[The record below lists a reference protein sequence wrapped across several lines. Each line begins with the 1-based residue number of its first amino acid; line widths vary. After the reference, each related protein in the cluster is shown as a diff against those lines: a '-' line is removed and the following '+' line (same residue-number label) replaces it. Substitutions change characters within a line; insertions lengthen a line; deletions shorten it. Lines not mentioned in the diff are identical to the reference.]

1 MPPAIMTS
9 PKDDGQ
15 AHQISVTR
23 PVFEYLG
30 KLLRTTI
37 SFPLSTRHNAM
48 YGFDDMYRVLTM
60 MCTNK
65 ASGSSEAGA
74 LFDLQDSGKTPS
86 SRWVLD
92 KIRAID
98 AREIRE
104 RCDHAIKR
112 EALDMKKAGMFR
124 NPVVVAIDE
133 HLVGWYGKGS
143 DSQYITHSKSKNG
156 TSRFYSLAT
165 VHCVAGG
172 SRVALGARLVKK
184 TNNDGDVVSK
194 LLEKCS
200 ELRIR
205 SSRVLLDRG
214 FFSVD
219 VIQILSLHGKAFIMP
234 AIKGPG
240 IKKAIMEHVKEKRP
254 AVSKYTMTS
263 REGYTATFTLVIL
276 EKTPEPDE
284 VKETDRY
291 IVFATNARARSKQ
304 DLISKIPDE
313 YKKRWGIETGYA
325 CMERIRPRTSSRKR
339 LDQDAPDVPSAGDL
353 QRMDHGKLRGWR
365 VRRWGQARH
374 HTQAP
379 HVSLY
384 PDHSSVSTFL
394 AVFSLPGI
402 CRVVHFQLLVVDEK

>member
-1 MPPAIMTS
+1 MCGKKQSMPPVIMTS

-30 KLLRTTI
+30 KLLRITI

-74 LFDLQDSGKTPS
+74 LSDLQDSGKTPS
-86 SRWVLD
+86 SRWVLG

-172 SRVALGARLVKK
+172 SRAALGAGHLVSWIWHMFEKPRPI
-184 TNNDGDVVSK
+184 VCPQVP
-194 LLEKCS
+194 LEP
-200 ELRIR
+200 RHDFAR
-205 SSRVLLDRG
+205 RDAVLCL
-214 FFSVD
+214 
-219 VIQILSLHGKAFIMP
+219 
-234 AIKGPG
+234 
-240 IKKAIMEHVKEKRP
+240 
-254 AVSKYTMTS
+254 
-263 REGYTATFTLVIL
+263 EGSPT
-276 EKTPEPDE
+276 
-284 VKETDRY
+284 
-291 IVFATNARARSKQ
+291 
-304 DLISKIPDE
+304 
-313 YKKRWGIETGYA
+313 
-325 CMERIRPRTSSRKR
+325 
-339 LDQDAPDVPSAGDL
+339 
-353 QRMDHGKLRGWR
+353 
-365 VRRWGQARH
+365 
-374 HTQAP
+374 
-379 HVSLY
+379 
-384 PDHSSVSTFL
+384 
-394 AVFSLPGI
+394 
-402 CRVVHFQLLVVDEK
+402 

>member
-1 MPPAIMTS
+1 M
-9 PKDDGQ
+9 
-15 AHQISVTR
+15 
-23 PVFEYLG
+23 LG
-30 KLLRTTI
+30 
-37 SFPLSTRHNAM
+37 
-48 YGFDDMYRVLTM
+48 
-60 MCTNK
+60 
-65 ASGSSEAGA
+65 
-74 LFDLQDSGKTPS
+74 
-86 SRWVLD
+86 

-133 HLVGWYGKGS
+133 HLVGWYGKDS
-143 DSQYITHSKSKNG
+143 DSQYITRSKSKNG

-172 SRVALGARLVKK
+172 SRAALGARLVKK
-184 TNNDGDVVSK
+184 TDNDGDVVSK

-200 ELRIR
+200 ELGIR

-219 VIQILSLHGKAFIMP
+219 VIQTLNLHGKAFIMP

-284 VKETDRY
+284 VKKETDRY

-325 CMERIRPRTSSRKR
+325 CMERIRPRTSSRNDSIR
-339 LDQDAPDVPSAGDL
+339 MLLMYLPLVIYNAWIMENYAAGACADGGRPVITL
-353 QRMDHGKLRGWR
+353 SPKSRARNAIEHAFELGKWGP
-365 VRRWGQARH
+365 RR
-374 HTQAP
+374 
-379 HVSLY
+379 
-384 PDHSSVSTFL
+384 
-394 AVFSLPGI
+394 
-402 CRVVHFQLLVVDEK
+402 

>member
-1 MPPAIMTS
+1 MPPVIMTS

-30 KLLRTTI
+30 KLLRITI

-74 LFDLQDSGKTPS
+74 LSDLQDSGKTPS
-86 SRWVLD
+86 SRWVLG

-172 SRVALGARLVKK
+172 SRAALGARLVKK
-184 TNNDGDVVSK
+184 TDNDGDVVSK

-219 VIQILSLHGKAFIMP
+219 VIQTLNLHGKAFIMP

-284 VKETDRY
+284 VKKETDRY

-325 CMERIRPRTSSRKR
+325 CMERIRPRTSSRNDSIRMLLMYLPLVIYNAWIMENYAAGACADGGRPVITLRR
-339 LDQDAPDVPSAGDL
+339 LMFRFILIIA
-353 QRMDHGKLRGWR
+353 
-365 VRRWGQARH
+365 
-374 HTQAP
+374 
-379 HVSLY
+379 VSVL
-384 PDHSSVSTFL
+384 SSRYSHYLEFV
-394 AVFSLPGI
+394 G
-402 CRVVHFQLLVVDEK
+402 

>member
-1 MPPAIMTS
+1 MPPVIMTS

-74 LFDLQDSGKTPS
+74 LSDLQDSGKTPS
-86 SRWVLD
+86 SRWVLG

-172 SRVALGARLVKK
+172 SRAALGARLVKK
-184 TNNDGDVVSK
+184 TDNDGDVVSK

-214 FFSVD
+214 FFRLTRS
-219 VIQILSLHGKAFIMP
+219 
-234 AIKGPG
+234 
-240 IKKAIMEHVKEKRP
+240 RP
-254 AVSKYTMTS
+254 
-263 REGYTATFTLVIL
+263 
-276 EKTPEPDE
+276 
-284 VKETDRY
+284 
-291 IVFATNARARSKQ
+291 
-304 DLISKIPDE
+304 
-313 YKKRWGIETGYA
+313 
-325 CMERIRPRTSSRKR
+325 
-339 LDQDAPDVPSAGDL
+339 
-353 QRMDHGKLRGWR
+353 
-365 VRRWGQARH
+365 
-374 HTQAP
+374 
-379 HVSLY
+379 
-384 PDHSSVSTFL
+384 
-394 AVFSLPGI
+394 
-402 CRVVHFQLLVVDEK
+402 

>member
-1 MPPAIMTS
+1 
-9 PKDDGQ
+9 
-15 AHQISVTR
+15 
-23 PVFEYLG
+23 
-30 KLLRTTI
+30 
-37 SFPLSTRHNAM
+37 
-48 YGFDDMYRVLTM
+48 M

-74 LFDLQDSGKTPS
+74 LSDLQDSGKTPS
-86 SRWVLD
+86 SRWVLG

-133 HLVGWYGKGS
+133 HLVGLVRQGFGLAIHNPLQVEKRDEQVLQLGHGALRGRRIQGPRLGPGS
-143 DSQYITHSKSKNG
+143 
-156 TSRFYSLAT
+156 SRKRIMTA
-165 VHCVAGG
+165 
-172 SRVALGARLVKK
+172 
-184 TNNDGDVVSK
+184 DVVSK

-219 VIQILSLHGKAFIMP
+219 VIQTLNLHGKAFIMP
-234 AIKGPG
+234 RHQGTGNQEGHNGACERETPGRFKVHHDIKGRIYRDIHAGNTGKDARSPT
-240 IKKAIMEHVKEKRP
+240 K
-254 AVSKYTMTS
+254 S
-263 REGYTATFTLVIL
+263 RRRRTGTLYL
-276 EKTPEPDE
+276 QPM
-284 VKETDRY
+284 R
-291 IVFATNARARSKQ
+291 RARSKQ

-313 YKKRWGIETGYA
+313 YKKRWGIED
-325 CMERIRPRTSSRKR
+325 RICLHGKDKAANLQQER

-384 PDHSSVSTFL
+384 PDS
-394 AVFSLPGI
+394 
-402 CRVVHFQLLVVDEK
+402 

>member
-1 MPPAIMTS
+1 MPPVIMTS

-15 AHQISVTR
+15 AHQISVAR

-74 LFDLQDSGKTPS
+74 LSDLQDSGKTPS
-86 SRWVLD
+86 SRWVLG

-172 SRVALGARLVKK
+172 VQGRAWGPARQE
-184 TNNDGDVVSK
+184 NG
-194 LLEKCS
+194 
-200 ELRIR
+200 
-205 SSRVLLDRG
+205 
-214 FFSVD
+214 
-219 VIQILSLHGKAFIMP
+219 
-234 AIKGPG
+234 
-240 IKKAIMEHVKEKRP
+240 
-254 AVSKYTMTS
+254 
-263 REGYTATFTLVIL
+263 
-276 EKTPEPDE
+276 
-284 VKETDRY
+284 
-291 IVFATNARARSKQ
+291 
-304 DLISKIPDE
+304 
-313 YKKRWGIETGYA
+313 
-325 CMERIRPRTSSRKR
+325 
-339 LDQDAPDVPSAGDL
+339 
-353 QRMDHGKLRGWR
+353 
-365 VRRWGQARH
+365 
-374 HTQAP
+374 
-379 HVSLY
+379 
-384 PDHSSVSTFL
+384 
-394 AVFSLPGI
+394 
-402 CRVVHFQLLVVDEK
+402 

>member
-1 MPPAIMTS
+1 MPPVIMTS

-74 LFDLQDSGKTPS
+74 LSDLQDSGKTPS
-86 SRWVLD
+86 SRWVLG

-133 HLVGWYGKGS
+133 HLVGWYGKDS
-143 DSQYITHSKSKNG
+143 DSQYITRSKSKNG

-172 SRVALGARLVKK
+172 SRAALGARLVKK
-184 TNNDGDVVSK
+184 TDNDGDVVSK

-200 ELRIR
+200 ELGIR
-205 SSRVLLDRG
+205 SSRVLPDRG

-219 VIQILSLHGKAFIMP
+219 VIQTLNLHGKAFIMP

-254 AVSKYTMTS
+254 AVSKYTIVLARTIRSFWRKMLLSTDHHVTLFSTS
-263 REGYTATFTLVIL
+263 FNFSGLHAGTGDCRTLL
-276 EKTPEPDE
+276 E
-284 VKETDRY
+284 
-291 IVFATNARARSKQ
+291 
-304 DLISKIPDE
+304 
-313 YKKRWGIETGYA
+313 
-325 CMERIRPRTSSRKR
+325 
-339 LDQDAPDVPSAGDL
+339 
-353 QRMDHGKLRGWR
+353 
-365 VRRWGQARH
+365 
-374 HTQAP
+374 
-379 HVSLY
+379 
-384 PDHSSVSTFL
+384 
-394 AVFSLPGI
+394 
-402 CRVVHFQLLVVDEK
+402 CRVAYFYRQV

>member
-1 MPPAIMTS
+1 
-9 PKDDGQ
+9 
-15 AHQISVTR
+15 
-23 PVFEYLG
+23 
-30 KLLRTTI
+30 
-37 SFPLSTRHNAM
+37 M

-74 LFDLQDSGKTPS
+74 LSDLQDGGKTPS
-86 SRWVLD
+86 SRWVLG

-98 AREIRE
+98 AREIRD
-104 RCDHAIKR
+104 RFDHAIKR

-124 NPVVVAIDE
+124 NPVVVVIDE

-156 TSRFYSLAT
+156 TNRFYSLAT

-172 SRVALGARLVKK
+172 SRAALGARLVKK
-184 TNNDGDVVSK
+184 TDNDGDVVSK

-219 VIQILSLHGKAFIMP
+219 VIQTLNLHGKAFIMP

-240 IKKAIMEHVKEKRP
+240 IKKAIMEHVDEKRP

-291 IVFATNARARSKQ
+291 IVFATNVRYRSKQ

-325 CMERIRPRTSSRKR
+325 CMERIRLRTSSRNDSIR
-339 LDQDAPDVPSAGDL
+339 MLLMYLPLVIYNVWIMENYAAGACADGAGPS
-353 QRMDHGKLRGWR
+353 
-365 VRRWGQARH
+365 
-374 HTQAP
+374 
-379 HVSLY
+379 S
-384 PDHSSVSTFL
+384 HSGASCFALS
-394 AVFSLPGI
+394 
-402 CRVVHFQLLVVDEK
+402 

>member
-1 MPPAIMTS
+1 MCGKEQSMPPVIMTS

-30 KLLRTTI
+30 KLLRITI

-74 LFDLQDSGKTPS
+74 LSDLQDSGKTPS
-86 SRWVLD
+86 SRWVLG

-112 EALDMKKAGMFR
+112 GLLRTKKI
-124 NPVVVAIDE
+124 N
-133 HLVGWYGKGS
+133 LVGWYGKGS

-172 SRVALGARLVKK
+172 SRAALGARLVKK
-184 TNNDGDVVSK
+184 TDNDGDVVSK

-219 VIQILSLHGKAFIMP
+219 VIQILNLHGKAFIMP

-284 VKETDRY
+284 VKKETDRY

-325 CMERIRPRTSSRKR
+325 CMERIRPRTSSRNDSIRMLLMYLPLVIYNAWIMENYAAGACADGGRPVITLRR
-339 LDQDAPDVPSAGDL
+339 LMFRFILIIA
-353 QRMDHGKLRGWR
+353 
-365 VRRWGQARH
+365 
-374 HTQAP
+374 
-379 HVSLY
+379 VSVL
-384 PDHSSVSTFL
+384 SSRYSHYLEFV
-394 AVFSLPGI
+394 G
-402 CRVVHFQLLVVDEK
+402 

>member
-1 MPPAIMTS
+1 MTS

-65 ASGSSEAGA
+65 ASGSSETGA
-74 LFDLQDSGKTPS
+74 LSDLQDSGKTPS
-86 SRWVLD
+86 SRWVLG

-98 AREIRE
+98 VREIRE

-172 SRVALGARLVKK
+172 SRAALGARLVKK
-184 TNNDGDVVSK
+184 TDNDGDAVSK

-219 VIQILSLHGKAFIMP
+219 VIQTLNLYGKAFIMP
-234 AIKGPG
+234 AVKGPG
-240 IKKAIMEHVKEKRP
+240 IKKAIMEHANKKRP
-254 AVSKYTMTS
+254 AVSEYTMTS

-276 EKTPEPDE
+276 
-284 VKETDRY
+284 
-291 IVFATNARARSKQ
+291 
-304 DLISKIPDE
+304 DLMRNSPILH
-313 YKKRWGIETGYA
+313 R
-325 CMERIRPRTSSRKR
+325 
-339 LDQDAPDVPSAGDL
+339 
-353 QRMDHGKLRGWR
+353 
-365 VRRWGQARH
+365 
-374 HTQAP
+374 
-379 HVSLY
+379 
-384 PDHSSVSTFL
+384 
-394 AVFSLPGI
+394 
-402 CRVVHFQLLVVDEK
+402 